1 MKSVTSM
8 GTTNYNMFFRTKN
21 NLYNIQNFGVIE
33 TTVKGT
39 SSYGTETTE
48 TNLQIMESAA

>member
-1 MKSVTSM
+1 M